1 MLRWVF
7 LFAAVPALF
16 LLPGMQH
23 EAILHA
29 AEATPWLEIGFILL
43 CPTFMAYFLVQPAIK
58 RIGSELVS
66 IYQYLI
72 PVFATISAVL
82 MKLDTL
88 HWTQVLAMAIIIGGM
103 LLTTI
108 GKRRRVKKS
117 TALESHGN

>member
-1 MLRWVF
+1 
-7 LFAAVPALF
+7 
-16 LLPGMQH
+16 
-23 EAILHA
+23 
-29 AEATPWLEIGFILL
+29 
-43 CPTFMAYFLVQPAIK
+43 MAYFLVQPAIK

-88 HWTQVLAMAIIIGGM
+88 HWTQVLAMVIIIGGM

-117 TALESHGN
+117 TAPESRN